1 MHRWGG
7 HQAFPSVI
15 TVFSAPNYCGEY
27 HNKGAVILIENDKM
41 NIKQYK
47 DVTHPFHLPQEMDLF
62 KWSVPFLMEKVS
74 DMLVYLTN
82 KHIKDPVQDEEVEK
96 VDVNQLLDEQAE
108 MAKKALETKQ
118 EKSKKLDVLRAKV
131 KVVARMNRI
140 FKTIR

>member
-82 KHIKDPVQDEEVEK
+82 KHIKDPVQEEEVEK
-96 VDVNQLLDEQAE
+96 VDVDQLLKE
-108 MAKKALETKQ
+108 
-118 EKSKKLDVLRAKV
+118 
-131 KVVARMNRI
+131 
-140 FKTIR
+140 